1 MKKIFSAILIV
12 FLILISFNVEPVNAF
27 GNGFNQ
33 GNIPSGGSTT
43 NMSKLK
49 NPIAEIAGTI
59 FLLLQIASVA
69 GVIALGVK
77 YMYGSAE
84 QKADY
89 KKSLLPVLV
98 GIVLVFGASTVASFV
113 VKAFTEA
120 TNI

>member
-1 MKKIFSAILIV
+1 MKKILSAILIV
-12 FLILISFNVEPVNAF
+12 LVILVSFNFNTIEAF
-27 GNGFNQ
+27 GNGFSQ
-33 GNIPSGGSTT
+33 GNIPSGSSTT
-43 NMSKLK
+43 NMAKLK
-49 NPIAEIAGTI
+49 NPIQEIAGTI

-98 GIVLVFGASTVASFV
+98 GIILVFGASTVASFV
-113 VKAFTEA
+113 VNAFTEA

>member
-1 MKKIFSAILIV
+1 MKKLSSAIVIIFV
-12 FLILISFNVEPVNAF
+12 IIISLNVMPVNAF
-27 GNGFNQ
+27 GNGFNP
-33 GNIPSGGSTT
+33 GDIPSGGSTT
-43 NMSKLK
+43 NMAKIK
-49 NPIAEIAGTI
+49 NPVKEIAGTI
-59 FLLLQIASVA
+59 LLLLQMASVG

-113 VKAFTEA
+113 IKVYSEVTS
-120 TNI
+120 